1 MPSPYVVASGD
12 DSKDDHL
19 LRNIPPADTSSPLSS
34 TSSPRA
40 GADEHW
46 TSQPDRQPASTTL
59 SSPYPAGPLDFD
71 LPHLSKTA
79 MSLPDPSYF
88 PDPYPI
94 RPLHPHLNTV
104 PALSSAGSSSTRS
117 SAYASS
123 SGAQASG
130 EYGHIQVASDED
142 DPPVGIGITSDTV
155 VQLLASDGKLPP
167 SIRANQSRAPIDQTR
182 WSESYSSIR
191 SRSSSIGANTPAA
204 AIETLSPKLQEKP
217 SYDIGWQS
225 VDERDEMGL
234 SEDETDDEH
243 LLSDADEDEE
253 REEERTSAVVIAE
266 EGRGLIVHGSNVPV
280 VHLHIQPGLLRSL
293 LCGT

>member
-12 DSKDDHL
+12 GSKDDYL
-19 LRNIPPADTSSPLSS
+19 LRNIPPVDTPSPLSP
-34 TSSPRA
+34 TSSPRR
-40 GADEHW
+40 EHW
-46 TSQPDRQPASTTL
+46 TGQPDRQPASTTL
-59 SSPYPAGPLDFD
+59 SSPHPAGPLDFEIS
-71 LPHLSKTA
+71 HLTKTF
-79 MSLPDPSYF
+79 MSLPDPSHF

-94 RPLHPHLNTV
+94 RPSYPHLNTV

-123 SGAQASG
+123 SGAQAFVD
-130 EYGHIQVASDED
+130 YGHIQVASDED

-191 SRSSSIGANTPAA
+191 SRSSSIGANTPAGA
-204 AIETLSPKLQEKP
+204 TECLSPKLQEKQ
-217 SYDIGWQS
+217 SYDMGWQS
-225 VDERDEMGL
+225 VDERDEVGI

-243 LLSDADEDEE
+243 LLSDADEDEEE

-280 VHLHIQPGLLRSL
+280 VHLHIQPG
-293 LCGT
+293 